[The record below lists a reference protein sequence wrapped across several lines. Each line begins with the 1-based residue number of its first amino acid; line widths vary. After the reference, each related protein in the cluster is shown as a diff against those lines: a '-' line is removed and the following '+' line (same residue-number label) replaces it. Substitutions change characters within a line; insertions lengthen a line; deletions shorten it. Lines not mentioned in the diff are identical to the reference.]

1 KNIRLITLLPGDFD
15 DDIVILISHAALRAS
30 DEQPVAARMTL
41 EEVAATLPRYWQVEE
56 AWDGRYI
63 FSNYTPTWVHPD
75 KTTWVHPD
83 DSFHHSR
90 YQKPARIT
98 RPEYEALSYTWS
110 SNEFSQKVYVWM
122 DTQDTTASALPPSFA
137 EQFKGGVPPCH
148 TYLRMTRNLEIAMRN
163 LRNRA
168 SKRILWVDG
177 ICINQSDTDDK
188 NKQVP
193 RMGDIF
199 RRAQRVV
206 AWLGPDEKNSG
217 HALKALEYLGKQ
229 VVYTRRYAI
238 IGAPEATEP
247 QWYQRETELPYNGEI
262 WMAIVHL
269 LSRQWFYR
277 QWIVQE
283 VQLSEDAILCCGQ
296 SSINWTYFRYAL
308 TSLRDRKYI
317 PPSISRGRLVVNG
330 LCDPYHMNLPVSVK
344 LFGLWRPGCDDPR
357 DRVYSLLGLFPSK
370 LRVKIRP
377 NYDKSHTA
385 VQVYKE
391 TFLAHTYHFQRLELL
406 TRCCLSKLKV
416 VENKPSWVPDLSYIP
431 VGSAFFY
438 DLAAGFS
445 RCWTKISSDSSDI
458 FTVAGIQ
465 CATVKTIGSPL
476 PAVEREDG
484 ALLAIRELAAKE
496 LAANTGQYVTGE
508 PFKHAFAKT
517 LCLNLLR
524 ERFPETTNYPYLKTW
539 LRQES
544 AYAFFDN
551 NGTGHVVGDKGGPSS
566 HEYILMNLLNKRR
579 YVTTEEGYI
588 GIGPPDV
595 EEGEWYLGSRS
606 ILPRPSPPEDTGFLF
621 VGPCSVYGIDDANG
635 LLGPLPKPWRV
646 QAFRDG
652 SGLTCVY
659 KFFNPNTD
667 VLADEDPRLPPLDG
681 NKWERVPRGER
692 TGDDP
697 ATFQRFRN
705 KLTGEVINYDPRM
718 DRDALE
724 SRGVPIR
731 DFNLV

>member
-1 KNIRLITLLPGDFD
+1 
-15 DDIVILISHAALRAS
+15 
-30 DEQPVAARMTL
+30 MTL

-56 AWDGRYI
+56 AWDGR
-63 FSNYTPTWVHPD
+63 
-75 KTTWVHPD
+75 TTWVHPA

-98 RPEYEALSYTWS
+98 RPEYEALSYTWG
-110 SNEFSQKVYVWM
+110 SNEFSQKVYIWM
-122 DTQDTTASALPPSFA
+122 DTQDTTASALPLSFA

-148 TYLRMTRNLEIAMRN
+148 TYLRITRNLETALRN
-163 LRNRA
+163 LRDRDY
-168 SKRILWVDG
+168 KRILWADG

-206 AWLGPDEKNSG
+206 SWLSPDEKNSG

-238 IGAPEATEP
+238 FGAPEATEP

-262 WMAIVHL
+262 WMAIVDL

-283 VQLSEDAILCCGQ
+283 VQLAEDAILCCGQ

-330 LCDPYHMNLPVSVK
+330 LCEPYHMNSP
-344 LFGLWRPGCDDPR
+344 FRG
-357 DRVYSLLGLFPSK
+357 
-370 LRVKIRP
+370 KIRP

-406 TRCCLSKLKV
+406 TRCYLSKWKV
-416 VENKPSWVPDLSYIP
+416 VENKPSWVPDLSYLPTTISMP
-431 VGSAFFY
+431 IQF
-438 DLAAGFS
+438 AAGFS

-476 PAVEREDG
+476 PAVEREDD

-496 LAANTGQYVTGE
+496 LAANTGQY
-508 PFKHAFAKT
+508 
-517 LCLNLLR
+517 
-524 ERFPETTNYPYLKTW
+524 PETTSYPYWKTW

-566 HEYILMNLLNKRR
+566 HEYVLMNLLNKRR

-595 EEGEWYLGSRS
+595 EEGDLVCVILGDNKPVILRPQQLQPQPQPPPLLESS
-606 ILPRPSPPEDTGFLF
+606 QFQEPFFQLPRPSPPEDTGFLF
-621 VGPCSVYGIDDANG
+621 VGPCSVYGIDNANG

-652 SGLTCVY
+652 SGLSCVY
-659 KFFNPNTD
+659 KFFNPNTG

-681 NKWERVPRGER
+681 NKWERVSRGER

-697 ATFQRFRN
+697 FTFQRFRN

-724 SRGVPIR
+724 GQGIPIR